1 VPGDRR
7 PGEGRAGDDQD
18 DRREDRRRGPSLRGA
33 AEAEH
38 HEISV
43 YQTLVTNANAR
54 GADEV
59 ARLPQQNLD
68 QEQTTLEKVK
78 TTEGIAVAV

>member
-1 VPGDRR
+1 MTD
-7 PGEGRAGDDQD
+7 EGSSTR
-18 DRREDRRRGPSLRGA
+18 SLLARA
-33 AEAEH
+33 AETEH

-43 YQTLVTNANAR
+43 YETLVTNAKAR

>member
-1 VPGDRR
+1 
-7 PGEGRAGDDQD
+7 
-18 DRREDRRRGPSLRGA
+18 
-33 AEAEH
+33 
-38 HEISV
+38 
-43 YQTLVTNANAR
+43 VTNAKAR

-78 TTEGIAVAV
+78 TTGERISTEGIAVAV